1 MKKIVSLV
9 LTIVMMFSFCNVALA
24 VDTLE
29 NCICFTWAWGA
40 NKIETD
46 NQLTVVSW
54 SGGANSSY
62 RSGFIVYD
70 LPTDFVYESEKSEV
84 ILSFA
89 INKATLNN
97 GDTQAPTAAVV
108 MVDGDKVKEA
118 YGLKSGSNATKLLN
132 EAKNNGVLLG
142 NYKIGKY
149 PRTSRI
155 KNACVNEFF
164 EKNPNVTSIG
174 FYVTNIAA
182 DGYSGTVNGIAS
194 GMSQFE
200 VNFNCYGNYK
210 NVTVNMYDDKG
221 SLLKSENERG
231 CIGDVIDIPE
241 KIEKDGIVWVRDE
254 KDYRFEEGTDEIEI
268 TYKDD
273 RGGREKY
280 VEVIEKIVFEKVKNP
295 VNEKIDL
302 PTTYETD
309 DGFVI
314 EIEWVSDNENVLSN
328 DGNVFCGTNVQTAQ
342 LYGKMKIGKYTYVQ
356 TKNFTVT
363 VLPLDENETDEN
375 LVYEQNFD
383 KEKDKRGSFCGE
395 KTALGVTLPEEYT
408 MSLFV
413 RVDDLNYG
421 GEIFSVGDM
430 KCEIENGCV
439 FGKKITEGRWYHI
452 AITNSAIYIGG
463 EKICDNDFIAKNDEV
478 AIGGY
483 CGKADNLKIFKKAF
497 SQSVI
502 KSLGEEKYDSP
513 KIEIVSSSVIEGLD
527 SVIVKVNSNGFSG
540 EGTVL
545 VKSEKDNVTRSART
559 TKEIESDVTVFS
571 VNVPNMGGELSI
583 DNTTVL
589 LWDTLESMNPL
600 GEKIYPDKKYD
611 FGFDREHPDC
621 HMLSNTFTLKDK
633 EKNLYLTNDGV
644 SQRTDGAK
652 WRAEFVNGVNR
663 EGYYTLVND
672 NGKKIDG
679 NFVFEYVENNVYKI
693 KNADTGEYISRGG
706 TDEWMM
712 EICSYSD
719 LTKVFSSE
727 GFFLLDE
734 KTRESIYSVTGQPLW
749 QSMMRRE
756 KLSDMVNGGYFDLD
770 GEAQKEKLAEITTY
784 WPSYQINAAV
794 NKNTTGVEVRYTLS
808 DITKTSYSDR
818 ENNSKSGYGATV
830 KYFYDEGEVDVRIYA
845 RSQSVVKNI
854 AKGFSYMPYQFINP
868 LEKVTDYYATNNQ
881 FKAETGEIFI
891 ETNYEVS
898 SENVAVTGAH
908 ELGHL
913 IDFALFRLSVGDYK
927 NARDTEC
934 ALSGYGQTALGEDFA
949 EFCQAVISSC
959 GDSEKLRCLKA
970 MYKGR
975 FDALCDGMCS
985 YYGKCVLKEKLSK

>member
-1 MKKIVSLV
+1 MKKIISVI
-9 LTIVMMFSFCNVALA
+9 LTIALMLSFCSEALA

-29 NCICFTWAWGA
+29 NGICFTWAWGA

-46 NQLTVVSW
+46 SQMTVVSW

-70 LPTDFVYESEKSEV
+70 LPTGFTYKGEESEV

-97 GDTQAPTAAVV
+97 GETQAPTAAVV

-118 YGLKSGSNATKLLN
+118 YGLKSGANATKLLN
-132 EAKNNGVLLG
+132 EAKKNGVLLG

-174 FYVTNIAA
+174 FYVTNLAS
-182 DGYSGTVNGIAS
+182 DGYSGTVEGIAS
-194 GMSQFE
+194 AMSQFE
-200 VNFNCYGNYK
+200 VNFNYYENYK
-210 NVTVNMYDDKG
+210 NVTVNMLDDKG
-221 SLLKSENERG
+221 TLLKSEEKRG
-231 CIGDVIDIPE
+231 RIGEVIEIPE
-241 KIEKDGIVWVRDE
+241 KIEKDGVIWVRDD
-254 KDYRFEEGTDEIEI
+254 KDYRFEENTDELEI

-273 RGGREKY
+273 RGNREKY
-280 VEVIEKIVFEKVKNP
+280 VEIIEEIVFEKVKNP
-295 VNEKIDL
+295 VNERIDL
-302 PTTYETD
+302 PTEYEAD

-314 EIEWVSDNENVLSN
+314 EIEWISDNENVLSD
-328 DGNVFCGTNVQTAQ
+328 DGNVFCGTSVQTAQ
-342 LYGKMKIGKYTYVQ
+342 LCGKMKIGKYTYVQ
-356 TKNFTVT
+356 TKSFTVT
-363 VLPLDENETDEN
+363 VLPLDENETDKN

-383 KEKDKRGSFCGE
+383 SEEDKRGSFCGE
-395 KTALGVTLPEEYT
+395 ESALMLALPEEYT

-413 RVDDLNYG
+413 RVDDLNDG

-452 AITNSAIYIGG
+452 AITNSAIYIDG
-463 EKICDNDFIAKNDEV
+463 EKICDNDFIVKSDEIIV
-478 AIGGY
+478 GGF
-483 CGKADNLKIFKKAF
+483 CGKADNLKIFEKAF
-497 SQSVI
+497 SQSVV
-502 KSLGEEKYDSP
+502 KALSEEEYDSP
-513 KIEIVSSSVIEGLD
+513 KLEIVSSSVIEGLD
-527 SVIVKVNSNGFSG
+527 SVIVRVASKGFSG
-540 EGTVL
+540 ECTVL
-545 VKSEKDNVTRSART
+545 AKSEKDNVTKSART
-559 TKEIESDVTVFS
+559 TKEIEGDVTVFS
-571 VNVPNMGGELSI
+571 VNVPNMGGELSES
-583 DNTTVL
+583 NTTIL
-589 LWDTLESMNPL
+589 LWDNLTGMKPL
-600 GEKIYPDKKYD
+600 GEKTNADRKYD
-611 FGFDREHPDC
+611 FGFEKEHPDS
-621 HMLSNTFTLKDK
+621 HMLSNTFTLKDNERK
-633 EKNLYLTNDGV
+633 LYLTMDGV
-644 SQRTDGAK
+644 SQRTEEAK

-663 EGYYTLVND
+663 EGYYTLINE
-672 NGKKIDG
+672 NGKKLDG

-693 KNADTGEYISRGG
+693 KNADTGEYITRGVS
-706 TDEWMM
+706 DEWTM

-749 QSMMRRE
+749 QSLMRRE
-756 KLSDMVNGGYFDLD
+756 KLSEIISGGYFDLD
-770 GEAQKEKLAEITTY
+770 GEAQKEKLEEIISY
-784 WPSYQINAAV
+784 CPSYQINGSV
-794 NKNTTGVEVRYTLS
+794 NKQTTGVEVRYTLS
-808 DITKTSYSDR
+808 DITKTSYKDR
-818 ENNSKSGYGATV
+818 ENNSKNGYGASV
-830 KYFYDEGEVDVRIYA
+830 QYFYDEGEVDVEIYA

-854 AKGFSYMPYQFINP
+854 AKGLSFMPYQFIKP

-927 NARDTEC
+927 IARDGEC

-949 EFCQAVISSC
+949 EFCQAVISSY
-959 GDSEKLRCLKA
+959 GDREKLRCLKA

-975 FDALCDGMCS
+975 FEALCDGMCS
-985 YYGKCVLKEKLSK
+985 YYGECILKEIK